1 VEPFASAQQIYIGA
15 LVFCR
20 VGAMVM
26 LIPGLGEQPAPA
38 QVRLSFALL
47 VAIIMTPV
55 AGPSLAQALPD
66 TVAGLV
72 GAALREVLIGLM
84 IGAILRTFLA
94 SLATAG
100 EVMSIQASL
109 SFAQTVNPTQAA
121 QGSAI
126 ASFLSLIGVVLIMTT
141 DLHHMFIA
149 AIARSYTLFPATRP
163 LPVQDAASLA
173 IQTFSGSFALAIQLA
188 APVIVFSLVFN
199 IAAGLVGRA
208 MPQFQIFFAATP
220 LQVLL
225 ALSLFALSLGTIGM
239 VWVSHYRE
247 LLARFV

>member
-1 VEPFASAQQIYIGA
+1 VEPFASAQQIFIGA

-26 LIPGLGEQPAPA
+26 TIPGLGEQPAPA
-38 QVRLSFALL
+38 QVRLAFALL
-47 VAIIMTPV
+47 VAIVLTPV
-55 AGPSLAQALPD
+55 AAPSLGALPD
-66 TVAGLV
+66 SVGGLV

-84 IGAILRTFLA
+84 IGAILRMFLS

-100 EVMSIQASL
+100 EVMSIQTSL
-109 SFAQTVNPTQAA
+109 SFAQTVNPTQAT
-121 QGSAI
+121 QGAAL
-126 ASFLSLIGVVLIMTT
+126 ASFLSLTGVVLIMTT

-163 LPVQDAASLA
+163 LPVQDATSLA
-173 IQTFSGSFALAIQLA
+173 IQTFSGSFALAVQLA
-188 APVIVFSLVFN
+188 APIIVFSLVFN

-225 ALSLFALSLGTIGM
+225 GLSLFALSLGTIGM
-239 VWVSHYRE
+239 VWVSHYRD